1 MIDVI
6 IADHQELFR
15 IGLEEV
21 LAAADDVRIVG
32 QPKSPEQLL
41 DTLEEV
47 KPHVLILST
56 SFLSVFSKIQRKLKQ
71 HQTALLVLAEKND
84 RTAYVCWL
92 QARGIVYRSISGP
105 ALVDLLRRVAAGDL
119 FVQDHSSDMRADPSE
134 VARGRTEYR
143 NRVPVILS
151 VDENSTLLYNR
162 YRVLQ
167 SAGYGVVSATLRC

>member
-41 DTLEEV
+41 DTLKEV